1 MTLYTPTHNQLEKLD
16 EILGSLEGRRIGLLG
31 LGVAG
36 RAMAAY
42 LVSQGVKVVAADL
55 RTELA
60 DDASLSDSLSLRLGP
75 MSEETFADV
84 EALVIS
90 PGAHPEQ
97 PAVEAVRRA
106 DKPVFGELELV
117 GNLGSQV
124 IAITGTNGKSTTT
137 AMIGS
142 LVEGLGKSVFVGG
155 NLGDPLSRCAASGE
169 SVDVLVLELSSF
181 QLETAYRY
189 RPDVSLVL
197 NVTPDHGDR
206 YDDLE
211 EYAHTKSNILSSQT
225 KEQVAVLSADDK
237 RVASMASQT
246 EANVRWFSTLGHQ
259 FEGDGFYLEED
270 SAHGVG
276 IYAGSNGLPL
286 AHDKLFGRHNREN
299 ALAAFLAVDGL
310 GIVNGNWDD
319 VLKAYQKFAGLEH
332 RLEWVRELQGVRFIN
347 DSKATNDEAAAVA
360 LRALPAPVVLLAGG
374 RSKGGGY
381 DALVEASKDKVTR
394 VIAFGEAGPEI
405 FERFSSEPLEITQC
419 GTMAEA
425 VHCSMDGCS
434 EGTTV
439 VLAPACSSFDE
450 FSNYGVRGREYKA
463 AVLALGEG
471 KIDE

>member
-1 MTLYTPTHNQLEKLD
+1 MSLWKPSHSELEKLD
-16 EILGSLEGRRIGLLG
+16 EILGSLPGRRIGLLG

-36 RAMAAY
+36 RAMATY
-42 LVSQGVKVVAADL
+42 LVKLGADVVAGDL

-60 DDASLSDSLSLRLGP
+60 EDESLSSSLTLRLGP
-75 MSEETFADV
+75 MSEKTFEDV

-97 PAVEAVRRA
+97 EAVLAVRNSGR
-106 DKPVFGELELV
+106 PVFGELELV
-117 GNLGSQV
+117 GNLGSKV

-137 AMIGS
+137 ALIGR
-142 LVEGLGKSVFVGG
+142 LIEGLGQSVFVGG
-155 NLGDPLSRCAASGE
+155 NLGDPLSRFAASGE

-189 RPDVSLVL
+189 KPDVSVVL

-211 EYAHTKSNILSSQT
+211 DYALTKANILAGQT
-225 KEQVAVLSADDK
+225 EQQVAVLSADDT
-237 RVASMASQT
+237 RVQEMAQNT
-246 EANVRWFSTLGHQ
+246 AANIHWFSTLGPLNNR
-259 FEGDGFYLEED
+259 DGLYLED
-270 SAHGVG
+270 DQAQ
-276 IYAGSNGLPL
+276 GSGALGSELNLNL
-286 AHDKLFGRHNREN
+286 EHEKLFGRHNREN

-310 GIVNGNWDD
+310 GLDSHNWQR
-319 VLKAYQKFAGLEH
+319 VLEAYQDFAGLEH
-332 RLEWVRELQGVRFIN
+332 RLEWVRELDGVRFIN

-381 DALVEASKDKVTR
+381 EALVQASKDKVTQ
-394 VIAFGEAGPEI
+394 VIAFGEAGSEI
-405 FERFSSEPLEITQC
+405 YERFSKEPLETRQC
-419 GTMAEA
+419 ATMLEA
-425 VHCSMDGCS
+425 VADSMTGS
-434 EGTTV
+434 IHGTTV

-450 FSNYGVRGREYKA
+450 FPNYTVRGRAFKK

-471 KIDE
+471 ASR